1 MSRQKRQLSQSGLY
15 HIIFRGISRQNI
27 FEEESDYVKLKE
39 IIKKV
44 IKETK
49 AEIYAYCFMTNHV
62 HLFLKENALG
72 DISKIMTKILSHY
85 ATWFNIKYLR
95 SGALFSNRYKSE
107 PIEDERYYLG
117 LIRYIHQNPLKAGM
131 VKSIDEYPYSS
142 YTEYIDEISDIT
154 NIDFTLDML
163 NENRDIAISQF
174 KEFHESEEME
184 VYEISESN
192 KRSSEAIRR
201 IIMTEISGD
210 EPWKIKKYNKG
221 KRDALIKKLVL
232 EKNIS
237 KSALERATGISR
249 GTIIRICK

>member
-1 MSRQKRQLSQSGLY
+1 
-15 HIIFRGISRQNI
+15 
-27 FEEESDYVKLKE
+27 
-39 IIKKV
+39 
-44 IKETK
+44 
-49 AEIYAYCFMTNHV
+49 
-62 HLFLKENALG
+62 
-72 DISKIMTKILSHY
+72 
-85 ATWFNIKYLR
+85 
-95 SGALFSNRYKSE
+95 
-107 PIEDERYYLG
+107 
-117 LIRYIHQNPLKAGM
+117 
-131 VKSIDEYPYSS
+131 
-142 YTEYIDEISDIT
+142 
-154 NIDFTLDML
+154 ML

>member
-1 MSRQKRQLSQSGLY
+1 MLQY
-15 HIIFRGISRQNI
+15 
-27 FEEESDYVKLKE
+27 
-39 IIKKV
+39 
-44 IKETK
+44 TK
-49 AEIYAYCFMTNHV
+49 A
-62 HLFLKENALG
+62 
-72 DISKIMTKILSHY
+72 
-85 ATWFNIKYLR
+85 
-95 SGALFSNRYKSE
+95 
-107 PIEDERYYLG
+107 
-117 LIRYIHQNPLKAGM
+117 LIRLWMNPTKWSLKQL
-131 VKSIDEYPYSS
+131 
-142 YTEYIDEISDIT
+142 
-154 NIDFTLDML
+154 F
-163 NENRDIAISQF
+163 QF

-249 GTIIRICK
+249 GTIIRITK